1 MTNYA
6 YVTNGRVAEVITP
19 ILDDDGIEIP
29 IESRFTADFAAQLA
43 PCDASVLPG
52 MLYDGKAFASGEP
65 SAAEELAAAQTA
77 KIAELYANYQVAA
90 QLSVSYK
97 TVAGVPQT
105 FQADSASQNTLLIAA
120 TGYGF
125 AGATPAGFYWVA
137 LDNTQVPFTL
147 DDLKGLYGVMLAQ
160 GNVAFN
166 KLQTLKASVRSA
178 STSAD
183 VQAVAWT

>member
-1 MTNYA
+1 L
-6 YVTNGRVAEVITP
+6 V
-19 ILDDDGIEIP
+19 
-29 IESRFTADFAAQLA
+29 ESARA
-43 PCDASVLPG
+43 
-52 MLYDGKAFASGEP
+52 
-65 SAAEELAAAQTA
+65 A
-77 KIAELYANYQVAA
+77 KIVELYGAYQAASQVAVA
-90 QLSVSYK
+90 YK
-97 TVAGVPQT
+97 TVAGVSQI

-178 STSAD
+178 STAAD
-183 VQAVAWT
+183 VQAVAWA